1 MFKLA
6 HFYSHV
12 ALNYFLL
19 LVSGQAH
26 LKRTTDPNREDDVKP
41 TESNLNTGEALP
53 RASLVFCSELL
64 ELQSGP
70 LQVDEAE

>member
-26 LKRTTDPNREDDVKP
+26 LKRTIDPNREDDVKP

-53 RASLVFCSELL
+53 RA
-64 ELQSGP
+64 GP
-70 LQVDEAE
+70 LWYFVPNF

>member
-1 MFKLA
+1 MIFDDCESIYRCFLFIFHFYSFMFKYA

-26 LKRTTDPNREDDVKP
+26 LKRTTDPNRDDDV
-41 TESNLNTGEALP
+41 
-53 RASLVFCSELL
+53 
-64 ELQSGP
+64 
-70 LQVDEAE
+70 